1 MKHVEKFYNL
11 SNHTQI
17 IVTDYF
23 GKGEYFEVI
32 HQRYIESEAD
42 GSIYYRI
49 YSHEKVATLDEAN
62 EVIQRIL
69 QENEVEIETEFG

>member
-1 MKHVEKFYNL
+1 MKYVQKFYNL
-11 SNHTQI
+11 TNHTQI

-42 GSIYYRI
+42 GTIFHQI
-49 YSHEKVATLDEAN
+49 YSSEKVPTLDEAN

-69 QENEVEIETEFG
+69 QEHEIEIETEFE